1 MFLTYI
7 KVEYLRYDPGDRKK
21 HAARVGLLNR
31 LSVLVES
38 ESQLLNVAQCVE
50 WDEFTDRR
58 RMVEG
63 FAKLP
68 RQPFVAQ
75 FPLPVACSKVDTY
88 RHLVVVARSKPFVD
102 IFTQPADFYDDFRLV
117 MDFVREV
124 RDEERLSAPSR
135 LS

>member
-1 MFLTYI
+1 MVSDPYRPDPGGGARIDQIAHAQGKKATYI
-7 KVEYLRYDPGDRKK
+7 RYDPGDRKK

-75 FPLPVACSKVDTY
+75 FPL
-88 RHLVVVARSKPFVD
+88 
-102 IFTQPADFYDDFRLV
+102 
-117 MDFVREV
+117 
-124 RDEERLSAPSR
+124 LS
-135 LS
+135 LIHI